1 MIQLIISYTISRHC
15 MHLLLLLL
23 FKKILNYSL
32 KKNIEVLAN
41 VMIFVKVAWREQRL
55 NFIVHARFIVN
66 NDSNSYREQWRSVD
80 DGISSLFSKKAF
92 TYTAALTNCFALWGH
107 SQEGVTGRKPP
118 SARCFILLWI

>member
-41 VMIFVKVAWREQRL
+41 VMIFVKVA
-55 NFIVHARFIVN
+55 
-66 NDSNSYREQWRSVD
+66 
-80 DGISSLFSKKAF
+80 
-92 TYTAALTNCFALWGH
+92 
-107 SQEGVTGRKPP
+107 
-118 SARCFILLWI
+118 